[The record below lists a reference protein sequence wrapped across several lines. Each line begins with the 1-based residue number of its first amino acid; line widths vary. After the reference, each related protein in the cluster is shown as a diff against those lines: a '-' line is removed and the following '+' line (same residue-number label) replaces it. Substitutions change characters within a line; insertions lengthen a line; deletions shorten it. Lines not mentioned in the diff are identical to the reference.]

1 MSKYVYA
8 FAEGN
13 KDLKDL
19 LGGKGANLAEM
30 AGMGLPVPPGFI
42 VSTEA
47 CRVFLD
53 SGVVPAELNAQV
65 DEHLAA
71 LEADMGKTLGAAD
84 DPLLVAVRS
93 GSKFSMPGMMET
105 VLDVGLNDSSVIGLT
120 KAADDE
126 RFAWD
131 SYRRLIQMFG
141 KTVLGIDGGHFDEAF
156 DAVKKARGAVSD
168 LDLDA
173 CGSAAGRGSYKG
185 VVRTHAGREFPQDP
199 REQLDLAINAVFE
212 SWNSS
217 RAKLYR
223 RREHI
228 PDSLGTAVNV
238 MAMVFGNLGPDSG
251 SGVAF
256 TRDPATGERGIY
268 GDYLPNAQ
276 GEDVVAGIRNTMS
289 LAQLEQLDAPSFHRL
304 MEIMAT
310 LEHRYQ
316 RHVRH
321 RVHDRARAAVDAA
334 DPRGQADRGRGVRGG
349 VPARRRGPDRHGRG
363 PAPGDRRTARPPDV
377 PEVRRRLRRDRA
389 RHRHE
394 RLPRCREWCR
404 RLRQHD
410 RRGAGRQGREGHPR
424 PPRDEPGRPEGHDRR
439 SGHPDQPRWP
449 HQPRR
454 RRRPRNGQDLRVRGR
469 GAAGRRREQD
479 ADGAGRDSG
488 RRGRHALD
496 RRRHRRGVPRRGA
509 RRAVAGRRVLRGHR
523 GPGGRGC
530 ERPAAR
536 RAPDHQPRRRAAAA
550 AGARQRR
557 HR

>member
-30 AGMGLPVPPGFI
+30 AGMGLPVPPGFT

-53 SGVVPAELNAQV
+53 SGVLPAELNAQV

-71 LEADMGKTLGAAD
+71 LEAAMGKTLGAAD
-84 DPLLVAVRS
+84 DPLLVSVRS

-105 VLDVGLNDSSVIGLT
+105 VLDVGLNDSSVIGLA

-141 KTVLGIDGGHFDEAF
+141 KTVLGIDGGHFDAAF
-156 DAVKKARGAVSD
+156 DAVKKTRGAVSD

-173 CGSAAGRGSYKG
+173 ADLQQVVVAYKG
-185 VVRTHAGREFPQDP
+185 VVRTQAGREFPQDP
-199 REQLDLAINAVFE
+199 REQLDLAINAVFD
-212 SWNSS
+212 SWNSP
-217 RAKLYR
+217 RARLYR

-256 TRDPATGERGIY
+256 TRDPATGERGVY

-289 LAQLEQLDAPSFHRL
+289 LAELEQLDAPSFHRL

-310 LEHRYQ
+310 LEQRYRDMCDIEFTIERGRLWMLQ
-316 RHVRH
+316 T
-321 RVHDRARAAVDAA
+321 RVGKRTA
-334 DPRGQADRGRGVRGG
+334 GRGVRGG

-363 PAPGDRRTARPPDV
+363 PAPGDRRPARPPDV
-377 PEVRRRLRRDRA
+377 PAVRR
-389 RHRHE
+389 
-394 RLPRCREWCR
+394 
-404 RLRQHD
+404 
-410 RRGAGRQGREGHPR
+410 G
-424 PPRDEPGRPEGHDRR
+424 
-439 SGHPDQPRWP
+439 
-449 HQPRR
+449 
-454 RRRPRNGQDLRVRGR
+454 LRVRPCW
-469 GAAGRRREQD
+469 ASA
-479 ADGAGRDSG
+479 
-488 RRGRHALD
+488 
-496 RRRHRRGVPRRGA
+496 
-509 RRAVAGRRVLRGHR
+509 
-523 GPGGRGC
+523 
-530 ERPAAR
+530 
-536 RAPDHQPRRRAAAA
+536 
-550 AGARQRR
+550 
-557 HR
+557 